1 MSILSKLL
9 LSKNKNQKIK
19 KIALLIS
26 TNYINSHYELN
37 GCSNDTKLV
46 YKLLIENF
54 NFKNKNIN
62 LLTDYT
68 IKTSTKINLINI
80 FNKIIK
86 ESYKIDT
93 IFIYF
98 SGHGNND
105 SILLNTNEKLFCSEF
120 RNNFLMKISKNTKI
134 IIIFD
139 CCKSGNYVDTS
150 NFISNIKFYIL
161 NIKILFISAC
171 NQMQNTTEIYNKEK
185 IYYGIFTY
193 FLCFVIKKY
202 RQISWSKLIYIVTM
216 LINKI
221 NKTQKPQIKSIN
233 YYSLD
238 NCIY

>member
-1 MSILSKLL
+1 MSILSKVL
-9 LSKNKNQKIK
+9 LSKNKNQ

-26 TNYINSHYELN
+26 TNYINSQYELN

-54 NFKNKNIN
+54 HFKNENIN

-68 IKTSTKINLINI
+68 IKTCTKSNLIDI
-80 FNKIIK
+80 FKKIIK
-86 ESYKIDT
+86 ESHKIDT

-98 SGHGNND
+98 SGHGDND
-105 SILLNTNEKLFCSEF
+105 SILLNTDEKLHCSEF
-120 RNNFLMKISKNTKI
+120 KNNFLIKISKNTKI

-139 CCKSGNYVDTS
+139 CCKSGNYVNT
-150 NFISNIKFYIL
+150 NFISNINFYIS

-171 NQMQNTTEIYNKEK
+171 NQMQNTTEIYYKDK
-185 IYYGIFTY
+185 ICYGIFTY

-202 RQISWSKLIYIVTM
+202 RQISWSKLIYNVTI

-233 YYSLD
+233 YSLHE
-238 NCIY
+238 IIIK